1 MSQEAAARPYV
12 LDENI
17 GFLLRQAGQRHL
29 AIFAEH
35 MPEQLTAT
43 QFAALSKIREIG
55 PCSQNRLGRLT
66 AMDAATIKGVVD
78 RLTLRGLTQS
88 NPDPEDGR
96 MHLISLT
103 PAGRA
108 LTDQVI
114 PVAVAITEHTL
125 APLTP
130 VEQETLLTLLRRL
143 TTAYS

>member
-1 MSQEAAARPYV
+1 MSQEMTALTYV
-12 LDENI
+12 LEENV

-55 PCSQNRLGRLT
+55 SCSQNRLGRLT

-103 PAGRA
+103 AAGQDLADR
-108 LTDQVI
+108 VI
-114 PVAVAITEHTL
+114 PVALEITARTL
-125 APLTP
+125 APLSDA
-130 VEQETLLTLLRRL
+130 EQVLLLDLLRRL
-143 TTAYS
+143 TNV

>member
-1 MSQEAAARPYV
+1 MSQDVAALPYV
-12 LDENI
+12 LEDNV

-43 QFAALSKIREIG
+43 QFATLSKIREIG

-78 RLTLRGLTQS
+78 RLTLRGLTRS
-88 NPDPEDGR
+88 KPDPEDGR

-103 PAGRA
+103 PAGRRLA
-108 LTDQVI
+108 DRVI
-114 PVAVAITEHTL
+114 PAAVEITARTL
-125 APLTP
+125 APLDEA
-130 VEQETLLTLLRRL
+130 EQTVLIGLLRRL
-143 TTAYS
+143 TNA

>member
-1 MSQEAAARPYV
+1 MSQEMTAPPYV
-12 LDENI
+12 LEENV

-29 AIFAEH
+29 AIFADH

-55 PCSQNRLGRLT
+55 ACSQNRLGRLT

-78 RLTLRGLTQS
+78 RLSLRGLTRS

-103 PAGRA
+103 PAGRELA
-108 LTDQVI
+108 DRVV
-114 PVAVAITEHTL
+114 PAAVEITARTL
-125 APLTP
+125 APLTAA
-130 VEQETLLTLLRRL
+130 EQLVLLDLLRRV
-143 TTAYS
+143 AQV

>member
-1 MSQEAAARPYV
+1 MSQEMAALPYV
-12 LDENI
+12 LEENV

-55 PCSQNRLGRLT
+55 ACSQNRLGRLT

-78 RLTLRGLTQS
+78 RLTLRGLTRS

-103 PAGRA
+103 PAGRDLA
-108 LTDQVI
+108 DRVV
-114 PVAVAITEHTL
+114 PVAVEITARTL
-125 APLTP
+125 APLNDA
-130 VEQETLLTLLRRL
+130 EQAVLLDLLRRL
-143 TTAYS
+143 TNV

>member
-1 MSQEAAARPYV
+1 MSQDVTAPPYM
-12 LDENI
+12 LEENV

-29 AIFAEH
+29 TIFAEL

-55 PCSQNRLGRLT
+55 ACSQNRLGRLT

-78 RLTLRGLTQS
+78 RLSLRGLTRS

-103 PAGRA
+103 PAGQDLAERVVPA
-108 LTDQVI
+108 
-114 PVAVAITEHTL
+114 AIEITARTL
-125 APLTP
+125 APLDAA
-130 VEQETLLTLLRRL
+130 EQTVLLNLLRRV
-143 TTAYS
+143 AQV